1 MRYLSAEVGPH
12 GVRVCG
18 IWTAG
23 VAETLSKVKLTA
35 VGGENA
41 PEPQAAEK
49 MIAGMAALRRAP
61 RLADVGEVAAFL
73 ASDRAGGM
81 TGSMT
86 NVTCG
91 LVLR

>member
-1 MRYLSAEVGPH
+1 VGPH

-23 VAETLSKVKLTA
+23 VAETLTRAKLA
-35 VGGENA
+35 EVGGENA
-41 PEPQAAEK
+41 PEPQAAEA

-61 RLADVGEVAAFL
+61 RLADVAEVAA
-73 ASDRAGGM
+73 GM
-81 TGSMT
+81 TGTMV
-86 NVTCG
+86 NVTSG